1 MYYDILTY
9 DPHLPRLGCCG
20 SRRLTSATHRKGI
33 TVDDTTLRY
42 CAGRVPQQLGAMWPL
57 GGVWQQDGDL
67 TKKNIKEPGIY
78 GNMWECLG

>member
-20 SRRLTSATHRKGI
+20 ARRLTSATHRKGI

-57 GGVWQQDGDL
+57 RGVWQQDGDL

>member
-33 TVDDTTLRY
+33 TVDDTTLRWPRAAATW
-42 CAGRVPQQLGAMWPL
+42 CHVAAG
-57 GGVWQQDGDL
+57 GGLAARW
-67 TKKNIKEPGIY
+67 
-78 GNMWECLG
+78 